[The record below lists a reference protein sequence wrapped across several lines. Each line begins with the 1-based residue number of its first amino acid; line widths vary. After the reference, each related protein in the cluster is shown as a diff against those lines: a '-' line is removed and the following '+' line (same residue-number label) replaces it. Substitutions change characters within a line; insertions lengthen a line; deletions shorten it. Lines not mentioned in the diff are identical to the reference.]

1 MGNNLTFSLYAEVNL
16 LCIILLLIMMT
27 KAAKYGLD
35 SSPKKHAFLA
45 SMGFTAFMNAFDILW
60 FAGLTHAVDIP
71 VDLMYVIGCF
81 YFMNLA
87 LSSYSWFLFTE
98 IVQNQK
104 TSKSAKLIGLTSLPL
119 FVLLALLISAPFTG
133 WLYSFNADGDL
144 IYGPLYY
151 LQHIFGFGYAIVAS
165 LKVFIITMKKRTVR
179 RDSYI
184 TMFSFAVPPVVCMI
198 LQSIFQD
205 LPIISISPTI
215 SFLLIFTNSLK
226 LQISLD
232 PLTGISNRRM
242 LIAELNN
249 RIKHLKKDKVLYFL
263 FMDID
268 SFKETNDLYGHRD
281 GDKVLQVIADALR
294 SACLAEDGFCA
305 RYGGDEFAVIQELQ
319 KGENVSSTIS
329 RIKSAISRRCLQENF
344 PFNVSLS
351 IGYAMFDPENE
362 SAQSLIEFADKHMY
376 AKKQA
381 KKNTV
386 EPVSGEGENVPKPVD
401 GEIDPL
407 TGILN
412 LTGFYNRINDWIAK
426 NPDKKFRIHR
436 YDLDHFKDING
447 VYGHELG
454 DALLK
459 DIARYM
465 KRFDDETSFS
475 AHLYADHFMRFCAE
489 DALPVQ
495 DYYDNFSE
503 TFANYRLSIPITMH
517 MGVYDLCEKGEDPYT
532 MMYKALLALQTIKGD
547 MNNTVAFYE
556 SGMMKQEREKLS
568 LLKDVD
574 SAIENDNFEIWFQP
588 EIDYMTKRVFSAE
601 ALIRWRHPEKGFIL
615 PDTFIPLLEKS
626 NCISKVDKYVIEKT
640 CAYIRKWLNRNP
652 SLPVQISVNLSR
664 QDVLSETF
672 MTFISDTVN
681 KYDVPHSA
689 LHFEVTESAYMDKTD
704 QLISGVENLRKNG
717 FSVEID
723 DFGAGYS
730 SLNTLK
736 DMDVDKLKLDMKFLS
751 DTSNFEKE
759 KTIIS
764 AVIKMSH
771 TLGLPVIAEG
781 VETKEQAE
789 MLMNFGCNEM
799 QGYYFSK
806 PVPAEEYEK
815 LLFGETKVAHL

>member
-1 MGNNLTFSLYAEVNL
+1 
-16 LCIILLLIMMT
+16 
-27 KAAKYGLD
+27 
-35 SSPKKHAFLA
+35 
-45 SMGFTAFMNAFDILW
+45 
-60 FAGLTHAVDIP
+60 
-71 VDLMYVIGCF
+71 
-81 YFMNLA
+81 
-87 LSSYSWFLFTE
+87 
-98 IVQNQK
+98 
-104 TSKSAKLIGLTSLPL
+104 
-119 FVLLALLISAPFTG
+119 
-133 WLYSFNADGDL
+133 
-144 IYGPLYY
+144 
-151 LQHIFGFGYAIVAS
+151 
-165 LKVFIITMKKRTVR
+165 
-179 RDSYI
+179 
-184 TMFSFAVPPVVCMI
+184 
-198 LQSIFQD
+198 
-205 LPIISISPTI
+205 
-215 SFLLIFTNSLK
+215 
-226 LQISLD
+226 
-232 PLTGISNRRM
+232 
-242 LIAELNN
+242 
-249 RIKHLKKDKVLYFL
+249 
-263 FMDID
+263 
-268 SFKETNDLYGHRD
+268 
-281 GDKVLQVIADALR
+281 
-294 SACLAEDGFCA
+294 
-305 RYGGDEFAVIQELQ
+305 
-319 KGENVSSTIS
+319 
-329 RIKSAISRRCLQENF
+329 
-344 PFNVSLS
+344 
-351 IGYAMFDPENE
+351 
-362 SAQSLIEFADKHMY
+362 
-376 AKKQA
+376 
-381 KKNTV
+381 
-386 EPVSGEGENVPKPVD
+386 
-401 GEIDPL
+401 
-407 TGILN
+407 
-412 LTGFYNRINDWIAK
+412 
-426 NPDKKFRIHR
+426 
-436 YDLDHFKDING
+436 
-447 VYGHELG
+447 
-454 DALLK
+454 
-459 DIARYM
+459 M

-556 SGMMKQEREKLS
+556 SGMMKQEREKLI

-664 QDVLSETF
+664 HDVLSETF

-704 QLISGVENLRKNG
+704 QLISSVENLRKKG

-751 DTSNFEKE
+751 DTNNFERE